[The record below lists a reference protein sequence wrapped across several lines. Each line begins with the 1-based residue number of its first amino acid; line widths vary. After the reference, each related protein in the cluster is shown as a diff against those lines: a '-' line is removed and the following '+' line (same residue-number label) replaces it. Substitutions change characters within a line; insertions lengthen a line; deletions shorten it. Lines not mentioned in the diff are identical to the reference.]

1 MSVRVHQAA
10 SRARRAPRKGQQL
23 KLPLGNRWVG
33 RRKRPRRKLGTERG
47 AVPHRARPL
56 HRGSSP
62 VHVTVRTVLRS
73 LRSQYVFPT
82 VRGVIVA
89 LNRRWFGRFR
99 VVHFSAQADHLHLIV
114 EAEDRAALLGAMRGL
129 GVSLARR
136 LNRLIFR
143 RGRVSADRWHSRVL
157 GTPRAVRHAIV
168 YVLGNFRKHGEAG
181 GVIDPYSS
189 APYFYD
195 FAECGGKAPIE
206 IEPRIVGTA
215 LRRQGPPIEPPE
227 TWLLAI
233 GWMRHGKV
241 SLHDS
246 PRHGATARRRD
257 RRDRAIGVTAQ
268 SA

>member
-10 SRARRAPRKGQQL
+10 ERVRRAKRKGEQL

-33 RRKRPRRKLGTERG
+33 GRKRPRRRLPTERG
-47 AVPHRARPL
+47 SVPHRARAL
-56 HRGSSP
+56 HRSSNP

-73 LRSQYVFPT
+73 LRSQYMFPT

-136 LNRLIFR
+136 VNRLIFR
-143 RGRVSADRWHSRVL
+143 HGRVVADRWHSRAL

-181 GVIDPYSS
+181 GEIDAYSS
-189 APYFYD
+189 APYFHG

-206 IEPRIVGTA
+206 IEPRIVVAA
-215 LRRQGPPIEPPE
+215 LRRRGPPIEPPE

-246 PRHGATARRRD
+246 PRRCETKRPGSQRE
-257 RRDRAIGVTAQ
+257 
-268 SA
+268 

>member
-10 SRARRAPRKGQQL
+10 LRAPGARRKGEQL

-33 RRKRPRRKLGTERG
+33 RRKRSRRKGATERG

-56 HRGSSP
+56 HRGYQP
-62 VHVTVRTVLRS
+62 VHVTVRTLLRS

-82 VRGVIVA
+82 VRGVIMA

-136 LNRLIFR
+136 VNRLIFR
-143 RGRVSADRWHSRVL
+143 QGRVVAGRWHSRPL

-168 YVLGNFRKHGEAG
+168 YVLGNFRKHGEGG
-181 GVIDPYSS
+181 GVIDACSS
-189 APYFYD
+189 ALYFQG
-195 FAECGGKAPIE
+195 FTECGGKAPIE
-206 IEPRIVGTA
+206 LEPRIVVTP
-215 LRRQGPPIEPPE
+215 LRRRGPPIEPPE

-233 GWMRHGKV
+233 GWMRHGKI

-246 PRHGATARRRD
+246 PRTTPRERLPRAT
-257 RRDRAIGVTAQ
+257 
-268 SA
+268 SANDSP